1 MVILI
6 VVFCLLNFF
15 VVFCGWFLEFEK
27 YFNWIVVIVFVCKLF
42 IVFKIDWFRKKIMRK
57 GERKEVMVKILMNI
71 LEVVLFMDYL
81 CL

>member
-6 VVFCLLNFF
+6 VVFCLLNF

-42 IVFKIDWFRKKIMRK
+42 VVFKIDWFRKKIMRK